1 MPKIYPKYTQKH
13 TQIFKNNKTLLY
25 TREIQ
30 ESTITITKP
39 YCAVTLTVLCT
50 VYCVLYCTLT
60 VL

>member
-1 MPKIYPKYTQKH
+1 MPKIYQKH

-50 VYCVLYCTLT
+50 VYSVLCT